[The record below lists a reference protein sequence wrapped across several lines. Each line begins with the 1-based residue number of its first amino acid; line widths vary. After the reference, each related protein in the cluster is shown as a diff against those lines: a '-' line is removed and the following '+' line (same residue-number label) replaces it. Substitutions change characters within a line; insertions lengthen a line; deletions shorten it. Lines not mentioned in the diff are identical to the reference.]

1 MPEAPCVCRV
11 DGDPRVT
18 TFDGS
23 ALLIGG
29 VGIYL
34 LLKTELPKWGQRFLL
49 AVETVQAAPGQ
60 YPGLLSI
67 NRIYFKAESRLTVI
81 ERNSIQ
87 IDNLTL
93 TVLPS
98 TVGDVT
104 VSGVIGDHVRISHS
118 TGYYVTAKFGQTAQD
133 THIICNMGT
142 SALHSPIGLCGNCD
156 SIPADEF
163 VVDSK
168 DLSKDPDRY
177 QKISRAHLRDLTFIL
192 SN

>member
-1 MPEAPCVCRV
+1 MVSPYGIVIMAVSRVGFASVTEAPCVCRV

-87 IDNLTL
+87 
-93 TVLPS
+93 
-98 TVGDVT
+98 
-104 VSGVIGDHVRISHS
+104 VRHEE
-118 TGYYVTAKFGQTAQD
+118 V
-133 THIICNMGT
+133 
-142 SALHSPIGLCGNCD
+142 P
-156 SIPADEF
+156 
-163 VVDSK
+163 
-168 DLSKDPDRY
+168 
-177 QKISRAHLRDLTFIL
+177 
-192 SN
+192 